1 MKGLWPRFPMP
12 IGSTENMDARILKQV
27 QETRNASRQEIADG
41 LVETIAQIGGDPLTV
56 RRARDELSALL
67 RKARKGIPQ
76 LIGSPKTNEDM
87 VAVIALKDL
96 AELVIAARQ
105 GESLGEALDAIGF
118 KPYTGD
124 RIIVGQGRKS
134 DLGQLVRG
142 NPARRGRKRGSE
154 P

>member
-1 MKGLWPRFPMP
+1 
-12 IGSTENMDARILKQV
+12 MDARILKQV
-27 QETRNASRQEIADG
+27 QESRDASRQVLADR
-41 LVETIAQIGGDPLTV
+41 LVETIVQIGGGPLTV
-56 RRARDELSALL
+56 RRARDELSGVL
-67 RKARKGIPQ
+67 RKARIGIPQ
-76 LIGSPKTNEDM
+76 LIGTPTPNEDI
-87 VAVIALKDL
+87 VAVIALTDL

-118 KPYTGD
+118 KSYTGD

-134 DLGQLVRG
+134 ELGQLVRG

>member
-1 MKGLWPRFPMP
+1 MP